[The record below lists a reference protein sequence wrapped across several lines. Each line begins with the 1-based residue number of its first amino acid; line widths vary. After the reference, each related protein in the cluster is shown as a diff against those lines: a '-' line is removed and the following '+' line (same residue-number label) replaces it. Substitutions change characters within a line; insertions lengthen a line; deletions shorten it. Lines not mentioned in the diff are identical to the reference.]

1 MLELFGPEKK
11 DKPDKAIKPE
21 PIPKKPIKEP
31 VGQLGKLPKIKPEKL
46 AEVEEPDTDEV
57 TDEKLKLEIDAI
69 DLNGVPCLML
79 YHEDSNSKTLGRKF
93 GFQYLGH
100 YMYAEIK
107 DQISLKQTIMA
118 LKKHKF
124 VISPITAKVLDSM
137 VTLFKGEKNKQ
148 KAMSKMKSID
158 KRNFFN
164 PSQHKKPKDPN
175 ELRLYPVVED
185 GELFLYCD
193 LTAGAPAALRL
204 KKLKKLPEAPKVRWY
219 LGEDLWVYHGTTA
232 ASLKSKVKAMKDHG
246 IKIVNYNDLLE
257 QVADL
262 SAVKQ

>member
-1 MLELFGPEKK
+1 
-11 DKPDKAIKPE
+11 
-21 PIPKKPIKEP
+21 
-31 VGQLGKLPKIKPEKL
+31 
-46 AEVEEPDTDEV
+46 
-57 TDEKLKLEIDAI
+57 LKLEIDAI

-204 KKLKKLPEAPKVRWY
+204 KKLKATRSTKSTLVSWRRPLGLSRHNSSIIKV
-219 LGEDLWVYHGTTA
+219 
-232 ASLKSKVKAMKDHG
+232 KSKG
-246 IKIVNYNDLLE
+246 NEGPRY
-257 QVADL
+257 
-262 SAVKQ
+262 